1 MPKRHPANFLKK
13 PLSACARLPAPFQA
27 YRLLFGFCLAVL
39 ATGCERPVE
48 VRVYEAP
55 KIDTVFVSGP
65 QASLEN
71 PSQAGP
77 VQRTPSAPVSGPRRI
92 LGAVIPLES
101 GCYFLKG
108 TDSPERLQPLL
119 ADFYSLVTEFA
130 IDPATGKPKM
140 TLPEGWVMNPRNDIA
155 MAEFVSPAASGNIK
169 FTVTVLAMPP
179 ADQWQGYLLSNI
191 NRWRGQL
198 KLPDITE
205 STLNDELI
213 SVNRPD
219 SLLPGYIFDAIGSG
233 SGAMSPPGTTP
244 SSPPTPPSP
253 ATQTPTSESGN
264 VPSSPPPRVDTSEA
278 KKPELKYE
286 LPEGWKSAP
295 GTPFRLA
302 TFAIA
307 SPEGEGEVT
316 VSMAVDNPMGNTMM
330 WYQQISRES
339 DPEKIKTMAESTVS
353 KAEKITATLG
363 EGVLYTI
370 RDSEQ
375 VDAPM
380 LMVASLPSE
389 REELHVFVKL
399 RGPAKLVDAQRGN
412 LMQFVQSLQ
421 LQ

>member
-1 MPKRHPANFLKK
+1 M
-13 PLSACARLPAPFQA
+13 
-27 YRLLFGFCLAVL
+27 LAI
-39 ATGCERPVE
+39 GCERPVE

-65 QASLEN
+65 QATLEN
-71 PSQAGP
+71 PLQAGP
-77 VQRTPSAPVSGPRRI
+77 IRRTPSAPASGPRRI
-92 LGAVIPLES
+92 LGAVIPMEA
-101 GCYFLKG
+101 GCYFLKA

-119 ADFYSLVTEFA
+119 SDFYSLVTEFA

-140 TLPEGWVMNPRNDIA
+140 ALPDGWVMNPRNDIA
-155 MAEFVSPAASGNIK
+155 MAEFVSPSASGSIK

-205 STLNDELI
+205 STLNEELI

-233 SGAMSPPGTTP
+233 SGGMNSPASTTP
-244 SSPPTPPSP
+244 SSVPPPPPSSSP
-253 ATQTPTSESGN
+253 PSESGN
-264 VPSSPPPRVDTSEA
+264 SPSPPTPSVETSEA
-278 KKPELKYE
+278 KKPDLKYE

-307 SPEGEGEVT
+307 SPEGDSEVT
-316 VSMAVDNPMGNTMM
+316 VSMALENPMGNTMM

-339 DPEKIKTMAESTVS
+339 DQEKIKAMAESTIA
-353 KAEKITATLG
+353 KADKITAKLG

-370 RDSEQ
+370 RESEQ

-380 LMVASLPSE
+380 LLVASLPSE
-389 REELHVFVKL
+389 REDLHIFVKL
-399 RGPAKLVDAQRGN
+399 RGPAKLVEAQRGN